1 MTTDA
6 LTVACPE
13 ALRLR
18 PGVFLAAGRSGQD
31 YLLHQANSQ
40 RLGALTRTQRDVL
53 HQLAGSSCPAE
64 SLREMARDAGGDAGV
79 AELGSLLDQLRTG
92 GWLYIAVIGE
102 DGPAY
107 TIQPHRRPGPLPAGD
122 GQAGLALSRFAVMRR
137 CGADLLIESPR
148 AWCSI
153 AVHDPGVMGAVAA
166 LARPRAAA
174 SAAPGSP
181 VPAAPGVSAAGL
193 GSLPAPLARRLLSD
207 LAWATLVVPAPG
219 EEDSAFE
226 LRQWSPHELWFHM
239 RSRAEGVPDGHFGR
253 TQWAVGL
260 FEPLPARRDSFSERR
275 IELPR
280 PDISALRLRDATLTS
295 VLEDRRSIR
304 RHDDE
309 HPITL
314 EQIGEFL
321 YRAAGVR
328 YTAVQDGVEVVTGPN
343 PSGGALDAIEFYLAV
358 RLAERLEP
366 GLYRYDRLGH
376 RLDHVS
382 GTTRAVR
389 RLIDA
394 AQQAT
399 GGSGALARTHPPQL
413 VVLLAAR
420 FGRVGWSYESLAYSL
435 IVKHVGVTFQ
445 TMYCVATAMGLAPC
459 ALGAGDPA
467 VFAEATGLDPLT
479 EGTVGEFV
487 LGSRPT
493 GETSGPAPQAAE

>member
-6 LTVACPE
+6 MTAVCPE
-13 ALRLR
+13 VLRLR
-18 PGVFLAAGRSGQD
+18 PGVFLAADRSGQE
-31 YLLHQANSQ
+31 YLLHRSNSQ
-40 RLGALTRTQRDVL
+40 RLGMLTRTQRDVL
-53 HQLAGSSCPAE
+53 HQLAGSKCPAG
-64 SLREMARDAGGDAGV
+64 SLRAMARGAGGDAGV

-92 GWLYIAVIGE
+92 GWLHITVIGE
-102 DGPAY
+102 NGPAY
-107 TIQPHRRPGPLPAGD
+107 TIQPHQRPGPVPAGD

-137 CGADLLIESPR
+137 SGADLLVESPR
-148 AWCSI
+148 SWCSI
-153 AVHDPGVMGAVAA
+153 AVHDPGVMGALAA
-166 LARPRAAA
+166 FTGRQAAA
-174 SAAPGSP
+174 
-181 VPAAPGVSAAGL
+181 PAAPEAFAASL

-207 LAWATLVVPAPG
+207 LTWATLVVQAPG
-219 EEDSAFE
+219 EEDTAFE

-253 TQWAVGL
+253 TKWAAGL
-260 FEPLPARRDSFSERR
+260 FEPLPARRLSFSERS
-275 IELPR
+275 IELLR
-280 PDISALRLRDATLTS
+280 PDIDALRLHDATLTS
-295 VLEDRRSIR
+295 VLENRRSIR

-309 HPITL
+309 RPITL

-328 YTAVQDGVEVVTGPN
+328 HTAAYDGIEIVTGPN
-343 PSGGALDAIEFYLAV
+343 PSGGALDALEFYLAV

-366 GLYRYDRLGH
+366 GLYRYDRFGH
-376 RLDHVS
+376 KLEHIS
-382 GTTRAVR
+382 GPTRPVR

-399 GGSGALARTHPPQL
+399 GGSDVPAQMPRPQL

-420 FGRVGWSYESLAYSL
+420 FGRVGWSYETLAYSL
-435 IVKHVGVTFQ
+435 IVKHVGVTYQ

-479 EGTVGEFV
+479 EGTVGEFI
-487 LGSRPT
+487 LGSRPA
-493 GETSGPAPQAAE
+493 GETADPAPRAAE